1 MGSSTMANGK
11 QYCRTKTI
19 NLMPITDAYKNV
31 ASDVAA
37 LSKNITIDLVA
48 RYAAAF
54 GMMAAGKAIEKVF
67 VEKKE
72 NKDYNFQYYPMAQD
86 DLEYSQFQIPGLEA
100 LTFNSV
106 LAGDN
111 GDVIF
116 APPLLMGFSQEKS
129 LIETEV
135 NDDDPIIVERW
146 GTKPWDITINGL
158 LIDLDNRIYPS
169 DEIRRLNK
177 NWQYNG
183 VVKVVGKQF
192 EERDIDSLYFR
203 SISFT
208 AVEGFQDTV
217 QFSINASSIKAVNF
231 TLLKPNS

>member
-1 MGSSTMANGK
+1 MN
-11 QYCRTKTI
+11 Q
-19 NLMPITDAYKNV
+19 TDAYKKIG
-31 ASDVAA
+31 SDVVAFPG
-37 LSKNITIDLVA
+37 NITIDLVA

-67 VEKKE
+67 IDKTTKQKPSFQTYPLIDSGVEYVKME
-72 NKDYNFQYYPMAQD
+72 
-86 DLEYSQFQIPGLEA
+86 IPGLEA
-100 LTFNSV
+100 LEFDA
-106 LAGDN
+106 LLHGDR
-111 GDVIF
+111 GYIF

-135 NDDDPIIVERW
+135 NDDDTIVIERW

-158 LIDLDNRIYPS
+158 LIDVDNRVYPTN
-169 DEIRRLNK
+169 EIRRLNQ
-177 NWQYNG
+177 NWKYNG

-208 AVEGFQDTV
+208 AVEGYQDTI
-217 QFSINASSIKAVNF
+217 QFTINASSIKAVNF

>member
-1 MGSSTMANGK
+1 MAV
-11 QYCRTKTI
+11 
-19 NLMPITDAYKNV
+19 TDAYKHVFN
-31 ASDVAA
+31 DVTAFP
-37 LSKNITIDLVA
+37 KNITIDLVA

-54 GMMAAGKAIEKVF
+54 GMMAAGKAIDKVF
-67 VEKKE
+67 IDKTE
-72 NKDYNFQYYPMAQD
+72 NKDYNFQYYPLAQD
-86 DLEYSQFQIPGLEA
+86 DLEYTQFQIPGLEA

-106 LAGDN
+106 LAVN

-158 LIDLDNRIYPS
+158 LIDLKNRIYPT

-183 VVKVVGKQF
+183 VIKVVGKQF
-192 EERDIDSLYFR
+192 EELDIDSIYFR

-208 AVEGFQDTV
+208 RTEGYSDTV